1 MAMFL
6 ALPHI
11 YFGAALQMWFS
22 EKTTLIF
29 EGTALV
35 KEPDILIRTLQNVE
49 EMSIGVKL
57 QHRIWGYSAIDTVP
71 DQMFIVAKE
80 SGGQVLGAFH
90 KSDAVGFALAFA
102 AIHGR
107 TPYLHSHMVGVAP
120 EFQNQG
126 VGKLLKLAQRD
137 DAIARGIDLIEW
149 TFDPLQLRN
158 AHFNLVRLGAVVR
171 RYIPNFYGQTS
182 SPLHAGLPTDRL
194 VAEWWVNSKRVQA
207 ALNNQAYIPKSSE
220 LISIPVAINQI
231 CTSDPP
237 RAEEIQSG
245 IRRQF
250 ESHFAAGRAAVSFE
264 LRDQQGSYLL
274 ERYED

>member
-1 MAMFL
+1 M
-6 ALPHI
+6 
-11 YFGAALQMWFS
+11 
-22 EKTTLIF
+22 F
-29 EGTALV
+29 EGTAFV
-35 KEPDILIRTLQNVE
+35 KEPDILIRPLQNVE
-49 EMSIGVKL
+49 EMSVGVKL
-57 QHRIWGYSAIDTVP
+57 QHFIWGYSAIDTVP

-90 KSDAVGFALAFA
+90 KGDPVGFALAFA

-107 TPYLHSHMVGVAP
+107 TPYLHSHMVGVVP

-126 VGKLLKLAQRD
+126 VGRLLKLAQRD
-137 DAIARGIDLIEW
+137 DAITRGIDLIEW
-149 TFDPLQLRN
+149 TFDPLQLKN

-231 CTSDPP
+231 CASDPP
-237 RAEEIQSG
+237 RAEEIQSS

-264 LRDQQGSYLL
+264 LKDQRGSYIL

>member
-1 MAMFL
+1 L

-11 YFGAALQMWFS
+11 YFGAALQMRFS
-22 EKTTLIF
+22 KKTTPMF
-29 EGTALV
+29 EGAGLV
-35 KEPDILIRTLQNVE
+35 KEPDILIRPLQNVE

-57 QHRIWGYSAIDTVP
+57 QHHIWGYSAIDTVP

-90 KSDAVGFALAFA
+90 KGDPVGFALAFA

-107 TPYLHSHMVGVAP
+107 TPYLHSHMVGVVP
-120 EFQNQG
+120 EFQNRG

-137 DAIARGIDLIEW
+137 DAMARGIDLIEW
-149 TFDPLQLRN
+149 TFDPLQLKN

-207 ALNNQAYIPKSSE
+207 ALDNQAYTPKSSE
-220 LISIPVAINQI
+220 LISIPVAIHQI
-231 CTSDPP
+231 CASDPP
-237 RAEEIQSG
+237 RAEEIQSI

-264 LRDQQGSYLL
+264 VTDERGNYLL

>member
-1 MAMFL
+1 MGVFL

-11 YFGAALQMWFS
+11 YFGAAPQMWFS
-22 EKTTLIF
+22 KKTTPMF
-29 EGTALV
+29 EGTAFV
-35 KEPDILIRTLQNVE
+35 KEPDILIRPLQNVE

-57 QHRIWGYSAIDTVP
+57 QHRIWGYSAIDTIP

-90 KSDAVGFALAFA
+90 EGDPVGFALAFA
-102 AIHGR
+102 GIHHR
-107 TPYLHSHMVGVAP
+107 KPYLHSHMVGIVP

-126 VGKLLKLAQRD
+126 VGRLLKLAQRD

-149 TFDPLQLRN
+149 TFDPLQLKN

-194 VAEWWVNSKRVQA
+194 VAEWWVNSKRVQN
-207 ALNNQAYIPKSSE
+207 ALNNEADIPKSGE
-220 LISIPVAINQI
+220 FISIPVAISQI
-231 CTSDPP
+231 CASEPS
-237 RAEEIQSG
+237 RAEEIQSS

-250 ESHFAAGRAAVSFE
+250 ESQFAAGRAAVSFE
-264 LRDQQGSYLL
+264 LKDQRGNYLL

>member
-1 MAMFL
+1 MARFL

-11 YFGAALQMWFS
+11 YFGATLRIWCS
-22 EKTTLIF
+22 KTTTLMF

-35 KEPDILIRTLQNVE
+35 KEPNILIRPLQNVE
-49 EMSIGVKL
+49 MSIAVNL

-90 KSDAVGFALAFA
+90 QGDPVGFALAFA
-102 AIHGR
+102 GIHHR
-107 TPYLHSHMVGVAP
+107 TTYLHSHIVGVVP

-126 VGKLLKLAQRD
+126 VGRLLKLAQRD

-149 TFDPLQLRN
+149 AFDPLQLKN
-158 AHFNLVRLGAVVR
+158 AHFNLARLGAVVR

-194 VAEWWVNSKRVQA
+194 VAEWRVNSRHVQDT
-207 ALNNQAYIPKSSE
+207 LNNEADILKSRE
-220 LISIPVAINQI
+220 FISIPVAISQI
-231 CTSDPP
+231 CASHPS
-237 RAEEIQSG
+237 RAEEIQSS

-264 LRDQQGSYLL
+264 LKDQRGNYLL